1 MFRKGTS
8 YRIGRTMFETD
19 KIPKGW
25 ARKMNM
31 MNEIWVPSEFMKK
44 IFSRG
49 GVKNIRVLGESVNT
63 HFFQPI
69 PSIHT
74 ESSISVQDDPANIMN
89 MTRSFLIDQIFEKH
103 PIYQYKV
110 NILLSIFK
118 WEYRKGWDILL
129 DVYFHSFTRH
139 DAISLFIVSQSY
151 HDSSIIDFFTIL

>member
-89 MTRSFLIDQIFEKH
+89 MTRSFLIDQIF
-103 PIYQYKV
+103 
-110 NILLSIFK
+110 LLI
-118 WEYRKGWDILL
+118 
-129 DVYFHSFTRH
+129 
-139 DAISLFIVSQSY
+139 
-151 HDSSIIDFFTIL
+151 